1 MKLQRMRS
9 HRQQQQVSWR
19 RTVLRKWLNRSTSNS
34 DYSADSDFSSDS
46 DSDQEYC
53 ERPKESR
60 FKHEKH
66 DNVKFDT
73 KECCDGPKESR
84 FKNEIAEE
92 LKIDANEA
100 LPRLRRRNS
109 ETFRAQYIKPK
120 EIRICAATWN
130 VGGLTPDDDLDLD
143 GWLDIA
149 EPADIYVIG
158 FQEIIPLNAGN
169 IFGAEDTR
177 PVQKWEN
184 IIRETLNRVSP
195 MTRFKSYSDPPSPS
209 RFQPTEDALV
219 IDEEV
224 ALESDSDIEEAI
236 YPVNEHTS
244 GFDDGGT
251 DFDCDDA
258 SFPEDPVHFDRAME
272 KESLQS
278 SSSKRL
284 DRLHC
289 LKVND
294 SEENVEG
301 SNAQYTKILSKTL
314 SGTEKIG
321 LSWPEPPL
329 DLLGQ
334 HILEKS
340 NSFGSSKSFKTLKSF
355 RTHSSFKS
363 STIHERSM
371 ESDLKALAEIDLDSL
386 ISRKR
391 RPAYVRIVSK
401 QMVGV
406 FITVWVRRSLRR
418 YIQNVNVS
426 AVGVGVMGY
435 IGNKGAVSVS
445 MSVHQTVF
453 CFVCTHLTAGEKEA
467 DAVKRNA
474 DVNEI
479 HRRSRFNFCSAMGL
493 PNRIYDHER
502 IIWLGD
508 LNYRINLPY
517 ERTRELISK
526 KDWSKLLEQDQ
537 LARELKKGRA
547 FDGWSEGSLCFA
559 PTYKYELNSDTYIG
573 EDPKATRRTPA
584 WCDRVLSF
592 GKGMR
597 LVNYRRS
604 EIKLSDHRP
613 VTASYMVEVEV
624 FSQKKLQRA
633 LTFTNAEVE
642 EEDIVMD
649 VGVNTGLH
657 LPILEEDASYW
668 ER

>member
-1 MKLQRMRS
+1 
-9 HRQQQQVSWR
+9 
-19 RTVLRKWLNRSTSNS
+19 
-34 DYSADSDFSSDS
+34 
-46 DSDQEYC
+46 
-53 ERPKESR
+53 
-60 FKHEKH
+60 
-66 DNVKFDT
+66 
-73 KECCDGPKESR
+73 
-84 FKNEIAEE
+84 
-92 LKIDANEA
+92 
-100 LPRLRRRNS
+100 
-109 ETFRAQYIKPK
+109 
-120 EIRICAATWN
+120 
-130 VGGLTPDDDLDLD
+130 
-143 GWLDIA
+143 
-149 EPADIYVIG
+149 
-158 FQEIIPLNAGN
+158 
-169 IFGAEDTR
+169 
-177 PVQKWEN
+177 
-184 IIRETLNRVSP
+184 

-251 DFDCDDA
+251 DFDCYDA
-258 SFPEDPVHFDRAME
+258 SFPKDSVHFDRALE
-272 KESLQS
+272 KESLKS
-278 SSSKRL
+278 SFSIRL
-284 DRLHC
+284 ERLH
-289 LKVND
+289 KVND
-294 SEENVEG
+294 SEENAGV
-301 SNAQYTKILSKTL
+301 SKPQYTKILSKTL

-334 HILEKS
+334 HIMEKS
-340 NSFGSSKSFKTLKSF
+340 NSFSSSKSFKTLKSF
-355 RTHSSFKS
+355 QKHSSFKS
-363 STIHERSM
+363 SAINMRF
-371 ESDLKALAEIDLDSL
+371 DLKALAEIDLGSL

-426 AVGVGVMGY
+426 AVGVGVTSY
-435 IGNKGAVSVS
+435 VGNKGAVSVS
-445 MSVHQTVF
+445 MSVHQTVL

-474 DVNEI
+474 DVHEI
-479 HRRSRFNFCSAMGL
+479 HKRSRFNLCSAMGL
-493 PNRIYDHER
+493 PNKIYDHER

-547 FDGWSEGSLCFA
+547 FDGWSEGSLSFA

-573 EDPKATRRTPA
+573 EDPKAARRTPA

-649 VGVNTGLH
+649 VGVNT
-657 LPILEEDASYW
+657 
-668 ER
+668 